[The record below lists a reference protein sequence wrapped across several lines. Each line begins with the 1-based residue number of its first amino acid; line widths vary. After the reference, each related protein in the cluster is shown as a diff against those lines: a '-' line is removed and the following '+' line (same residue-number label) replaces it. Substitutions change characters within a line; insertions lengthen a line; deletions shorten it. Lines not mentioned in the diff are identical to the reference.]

1 MSAGFPRYVLGAPY
15 PYAIGDPWE
24 DSSCRIDLGGF
35 LVLDLGANEEHAVDG
50 PGADIYIEEVD
61 TEDGVGYV
69 IGPVVGSGIGTDD
82 SYTLSGSLDLVNWVY
97 IGLGNG
103 DEYFDLA
110 GIMSSVRY
118 LRIEPVSTSVEID
131 GVRVVHLTTDSLIFS
146 DGFESADTS
155 AWSSTVP

>member
-1 MSAGFPRYVLGAPY
+1 
-15 PYAIGDPWE
+15 
-24 DSSCRIDLGGF
+24 
-35 LVLDLGANEEHAVDG
+35 
-50 PGADIYIEEVD
+50 
-61 TEDGVGYV
+61 
-69 IGPVVGSGIGTDD
+69 
-82 SYTLSGSLDLVNWVY
+82 VY